1 MLCGKSV
8 VLDSARFPEPFLISM
23 CLIAISKDFFEI
35 VLPNPELSGAVVEAL
50 TDLLATTSGACDTFL
65 GSGTSA

>member
-1 MLCGKSV
+1 
-8 VLDSARFPEPFLISM
+8 M

-50 TDLLATTSGACDTFL
+50 TDLLETTSGACDTFL
-65 GSGTSA
+65 GS